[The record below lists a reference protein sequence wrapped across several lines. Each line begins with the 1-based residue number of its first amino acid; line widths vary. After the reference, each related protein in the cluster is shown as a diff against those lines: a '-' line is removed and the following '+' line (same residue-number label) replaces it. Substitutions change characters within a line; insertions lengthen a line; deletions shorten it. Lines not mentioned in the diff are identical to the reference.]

1 MAYVEVSDPRPH
13 VRQIM
18 LNRPERMNAMSF
30 DTIIPL
36 REALEAA
43 GQDNDCWV
51 VVLTGKAI
59 REYFE
64 ETLTREG
71 ATLAT
76 WIVLSGIDRGGWDNQ
91 RNLAKELGPRKIRVN
106 SLKKD
111 ED

>member
-13 VRQIM
+13 VRQIT

-51 VVLTGKAI
+51 VILTGERRRVLLRAS
-59 REYFE
+59 
-64 ETLTREG
+64 
-71 ATLAT
+71 T
-76 WIVLSGIDRGGWDNQ
+76 WRTPGSRPTPTG
-91 RNLAKELGPRKIRVN
+91 
-106 SLKKD
+106 
-111 ED
+111 